1 MKTTRNQADSVQGH
15 LSDGTKPEQ
24 EQRMVIETR
33 IQAAPT
39 TEPNDDDN
47 LLIDGRQLAE
57 WLGLSPRTLEIWR
70 WRGGGPA
77 YVKIGKAVRYR
88 KGTVR
93 QWMASRE
100 YENTSQY

>member
-1 MKTTRNQADSVQGH
+1 METKIKAV
-15 LSDGTKPEQ
+15 GTAENP
-24 EQRMVIETR
+24 
-33 IQAAPT
+33 
-39 TEPNDDDN
+39 DDDDV
-47 LLIDGRQLAE
+47 LIDGRQLAE

>member
-1 MKTTRNQADSVQGH
+1 
-15 LSDGTKPEQ
+15 
-24 EQRMVIETR
+24 MVIETR